1 MFKIDIHDE
10 HDEDDEP
17 CNNIDETILRK
28 KYFKD
33 LLLNIPTTFLI
44 ITL

>member
-28 KYFKD
+28 KKYFKKTYF
-33 LLLNIPTTFLI
+33 ITFQQLF
-44 ITL
+44 

>member
-28 KYFKD
+28 KKKYFKK
-33 LLLNIPTTFLI
+33 TYFMTFQQLF
-44 ITL
+44 